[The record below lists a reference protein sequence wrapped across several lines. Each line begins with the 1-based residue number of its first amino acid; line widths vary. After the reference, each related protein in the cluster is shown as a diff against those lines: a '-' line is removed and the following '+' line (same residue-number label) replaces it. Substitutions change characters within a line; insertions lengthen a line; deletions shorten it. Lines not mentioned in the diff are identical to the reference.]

1 MTIRALGYA
10 LIAPAAAALL
20 LGLAGSASA
29 ATVRPQTPP
38 APWVEYQAFGWPD
51 ACNSAGYYYKQ
62 EGIITDYLCD
72 EIQAPSADAGGLT
85 ILYVIF

>member
-29 ATVRPQTPP
+29 ATVHPQTPP